1 MRVKSHWNVKGKQ
14 RSLEEVAGA
23 LAFIEWRIAGNSVLS
38 LENEGFETTTN
49 SQRLDVFQELT
60 AFLIHVTD
68 RLVHDSMKA
77 DERQK
82 FIIGLALKMADFYH
96 DNRVDAEGRGTDFR
110 QPYIDVLNARLADYA
125 EFSFEAGEPG
135 YAFRR
140 YLGEAVTRV
149 MGQKDSKWI
158 TDQVMEI
165 EVPKMLKPL
174 KKGLRDLFSTE
185 ERERSESPLVAE
197 ARAQQKK

>member
-1 MRVKSHWNVKGKQ
+1 MRVKSHWNVKGKK

-49 SQRLDVFQELT
+49 MQRLDVFQELT

-68 RLVHDSMKA
+68 RLVHESMPAEK
-77 DERQK
+77 RQK
-82 FIIGLALKMADFYH
+82 FIVGLALKMADYYH
-96 DNRVDAEGRGTDFR
+96 DNRVDAEGRGKDFR
-110 QPYIDVLNARLADYA
+110 KPFIEILNDRLADYA
-125 EFSFEAGEPG
+125 EFSFEDGEPG

-140 YLGEAVTRV
+140 YLGEAVTKV
-149 MGQKDSKWI
+149 MGAKDSKWI

-165 EVPKMLKPL
+165 EVPKMLTPL
-174 KKGLRDLFSTE
+174 KKGLHDLFDTSD
-185 ERERSESPLVAE
+185 RERSESPLVAE
-197 ARAQQKK
+197 VKANQQK